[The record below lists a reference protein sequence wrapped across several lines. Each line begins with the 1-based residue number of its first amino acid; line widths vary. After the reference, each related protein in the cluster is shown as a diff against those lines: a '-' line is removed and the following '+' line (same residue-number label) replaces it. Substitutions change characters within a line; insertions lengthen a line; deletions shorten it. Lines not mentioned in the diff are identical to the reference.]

1 LNIITPPTS
10 SNTSAPTSKP
20 TSTITSSRT
29 TTSQASTDYDNDDDG
44 CKLTSH
50 PKNVH
55 WTINKK
61 GEDNNV
67 SSSAEQMHL
76 HRVHQCATWF
86 SFTDADWWPSLSCD
100 VSITTKLLQSVVQKH
115 NRILFVGDSVLRQQY
130 LFLLCM
136 IDPTFEHIQVKKKN
150 PFYYQTYYPQWWRH
164 DVTDFEAFGH
174 AWLIA
179 QRSTL
184 YNSSFPHAI
193 STYTEHDAIVVNANS
208 HYNALRQ
215 QLLIDDVTFMAQQ
228 AACSHALVYLMEPS
242 PEQWPTGNGF
252 YIRSFKNK
260 CHCES
265 LTAERLIGRIPY
277 PKSIQNVL
285 VSSDSLALGYNGTS
299 TGQHHHRHIPP
310 FWNDL

>member
-1 LNIITPPTS
+1 MCHMVFLYLCG
-10 SNTSAPTSKP
+10 K
-20 TSTITSSRT
+20 TIRCGLV
-29 TTSQASTDYDNDDDG
+29 AF
-44 CKLTSH
+44 L
-50 PKNVH
+50 V
-55 WTINKK
+55 
-61 GEDNNV
+61 
-67 SSSAEQMHL
+67 
-76 HRVHQCATWF
+76 
-86 SFTDADWWPSLSCD
+86 
-100 VSITTKLLQSVVQKH
+100 TTKLLQSVVQKH

-136 IDPTFEHIQVKKKN
+136 IDPTFERIQMRKQKDQ
-150 PFYYQTYYPQWWRH
+150 FHYQSYYRRPDGGGMTSLI
-164 DVTDFEAFGH
+164 FEAFGH
-174 AWLIA
+174 AWPIA

-193 STYTEHDAIVVNANS
+193 STYTEHDAIVANANS

-277 PKSIQNVL
+277 PKSIQNL
-285 VSSDSLALGYNGTS
+285 LISRDSSAFGNNGTR
-299 TGQHHHRHIPP
+299 TRHHHHIPP
-310 FWNDL
+310 FWNNLLEFWEE